1 MPTGYTCYIEEG
13 EITTGKEFL
22 KLCTRAFGIAMGIKE
37 EPLSTPTPLEFSPSD
52 YCAKRVTNAKQNVE
66 YWENISFDEARKIL
80 VKNQRDDILSSRR
93 LLARYIE
100 TNEKYNK
107 VRKEVLSWTPPTAEH
122 SGIQKFA
129 LEQIDMCIIT
139 EDVLN
144 RLRESAEKLVNI
156 EDEDVYAF
164 IATRLQYAR
173 EDYERAKESYDK
185 EIQDAKEKTKF
196 MNDFIKSLETLP
208 VN

>member
-1 MPTGYTCYIEEG
+1 
-13 EITTGKEFL
+13 
-22 KLCTRAFGIAMGIKE
+22 
-37 EPLSTPTPLEFSPSD
+37 
-52 YCAKRVTNAKQNVE
+52 
-66 YWENISFDEARKIL
+66 
-80 VKNQRDDILSSRR
+80 
-93 LLARYIE
+93 
-100 TNEKYNK
+100 
-107 VRKEVLSWTPPTAEH
+107 
-122 SGIQKFA
+122 
-129 LEQIDMCIIT
+129 MCIIT

-164 IATRLQYAR
+164 ISTRLQYAR